1 MAKDWDSLTDA
12 LEGWFKKSFH
22 DLPNPLRR
30 RVIYDFKPFSW
41 NDLHSD
47 QRRSLARQI
56 DYQRDPATEGH
67 REYWFD
73 FYAHLND
80 LRRQIAK
87 WECVNAPTASDLGKK
102 ESRLAQLKLELSWRV
117 TLEKLLSK
125 RNFPQYSSNSRSRP
139 LSIPQ
144 GQLVGLGKA
153 LDILNQRLETSAE
166 EISAWVFLSELNGGL
181 RCYREAGNANE
192 YGRYY
197 FETEMGEDYT
207 AELSI
212 GLFDVEEL
220 QAFQPNERFITGKA
234 LIELWQQSDRENPKA
249 TIETLV
255 RSGKLTDLHP
265 IKGATKASTIEGS
278 DLPELES
285 GLFSLSEI
293 EKIQQAGN
301 IVLTPKEEPDQPE
314 KETPSER
321 KSRLHLWFNKEE
333 SIKKRGALTRTAKRE
348 GITRQA
354 LSQILD
360 RASD

>member
-1 MAKDWDSLTDA
+1 MSKDWDSLTDA

-30 RVIYDFKPFSW
+30 RVISDFRPFSW
-41 NDLHSD
+41 NDLPPD
-47 QRRSLARQI
+47 QRRSLARQF

-67 REYWFD
+67 RKYWFD
-73 FYAHLND
+73 FYACSND

-87 WECVNAPTASDLGKK
+87 WECVNAPTASELEKQ
-102 ESRLAQLKLELSWRV
+102 ESRLAELKHQLDWRV

-125 RNFPQYSSNSRSRP
+125 RNFPQYSSDSKSRP
-139 LSIPQ
+139 PSIPQ
-144 GQLVGLGKA
+144 SELVGLGIA

-181 RCYREAGNANE
+181 RCYREAGKANE

-207 AELSI
+207 AELSV

-220 QAFQPNERFITGKA
+220 QAFQPKERFITGKA
-234 LIELWQQSDRENPKA
+234 LIELLQQSGRENAKA
-249 TIETLV
+249 TIGTLV

-278 DLPELES
+278 DLPDLES
-285 GLFSLSEI
+285 GLFSLSEVD
-293 EKIQQAGN
+293 KIQKAGVV
-301 IVLTPKEEPDQPE
+301 VLTSIEELEQSE
-314 KETPSER
+314 SETPAQR
-321 KSRLHLWFNKEE
+321 KSRLHQWFNEEE
-333 SIKKRGALTRTAKRE
+333 SKKERGALTRTAKRE

-354 LSQILD
+354 LSQILN
-360 RASD
+360 RA